1 MDAKALQ
8 LYCGGKV
15 EIPHMALTL
24 QKQHAILLYVDKCKK
39 EGETPL
45 SVSTLR
51 RILDESKTS
60 QRKALQG
67 LDNYVV
73 RGCSGIETL
82 QQVTE
87 KLQSL
92 DASISTDADIK
103 KIGPKRFLKN
113 SYRKHVSNEN
123 ATTSND
129 VHYCQEFALSDPK
142 ESTSMAKCENKVH
155 TLSYR
160 DCSSLEEISS

>member
-1 MDAKALQ
+1 MDAKELQ

-113 SYRKHVSNEN
+113 SYRKQMKMLQQVMMCIIVKNLPCLILKNQLPWQSVKIKSTPYHTE
-123 ATTSND
+123 T
-129 VHYCQEFALSDPK
+129 ALPWRKFLHSW
-142 ESTSMAKCENKVH
+142 
-155 TLSYR
+155 
-160 DCSSLEEISS
+160 